1 MSEIS
6 SGEPCSIAEV
16 WDIYI
21 YICMYMCVCM
31 YVCVCVYIYIY
42 IYSWVFFALGT
53 NEATLF

>member
-21 YICMYMCVCM
+21 YIYVCICVYVCM
-31 YVCVCVYIYIY
+31 CVCVYIYIY